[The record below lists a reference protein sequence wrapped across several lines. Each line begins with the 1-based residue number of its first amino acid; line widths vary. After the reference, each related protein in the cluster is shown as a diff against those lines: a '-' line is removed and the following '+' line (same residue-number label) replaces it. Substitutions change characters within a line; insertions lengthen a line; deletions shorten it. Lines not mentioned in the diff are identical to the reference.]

1 MKNLNYYLNWLVEVS
16 QNTNLKMIDKS
27 IKFFGINIAIL
38 TISDTRNFDN
48 DKSGSTLRK
57 LVEDCGHT
65 CILRDI
71 VKDEPKELLSIF
83 NKWTNNK
90 NLDVIITTGGTG
102 LTGRDITVDVLE
114 TYFDKKIDGFGE
126 LFRYISYKKIGT
138 STIQSR
144 ATAGTKSGKYIFCL
158 PGSPSACKDAWEEI
172 LKFQLDIRH
181 KPCNFVEIMPRLN
194 EA

>member
-1 MKNLNYYLNWLVEVS
+1 
-16 QNTNLKMIDKS
+16 MIDKS

-71 VKDEPKELLSIF
+71 IKDKPKELLSIF

-126 LFRYISYKKIGT
+126 LFRFISYKKIGT